1 MKRSIISAALIA
13 GCFLLSFTL
22 SGPVSPNANNNL
34 TGLQDTTKKN
44 KSSMGHDNTL
54 AIYKGIEGG
63 DLSVMDKFV
72 SKDII
77 DHGGMEDIRGLEN
90 VKKMLSDIHNH
101 FTNLKITLITDAASD
116 DGMYH
121 FALARMTGTTK
132 DSSMGMPANT
142 PIDRMGV
149 DVVRIENGMA
159 VEHWSF
165 DDPRDMMK
173 MMQMMKK

>member
-1 MKRSIISAALIA
+1 
-13 GCFLLSFTL
+13 
-22 SGPVSPNANNNL
+22 
-34 TGLQDTTKKN
+34 
-44 KSSMGHDNTL
+44 MGRQNTM
-54 AIYKGIEGG
+54 AVYKGIETG

-77 DHGGMEDIRGLEN
+77 DHGGMQDVTGLDN
-90 VKKMLSDIHNH
+90 VKKMLADIHNH
-101 FTNLKITLITDAASD
+101 FSNLKITLITDAVSA

-132 DSSMGMPANT
+132 GDAMGMPANT
-142 PIDRMGV
+142 PVDRMSV
-149 DVVRIENGMA
+149 DLVRIENGMA

-173 MMQMMKK
+173 MMQKMKK

>member
-101 FTNLKITLITDAASD
+101 FTNLKISHY
-116 DGMYH
+116 GC
-121 FALARMTGTTK
+121 
-132 DSSMGMPANT
+132 
-142 PIDRMGV
+142 
-149 DVVRIENGMA
+149 RI
-159 VEHWSF
+159 
-165 DDPRDMMK
+165 
-173 MMQMMKK
+173 